1 MAPDAGPQ
9 DGGTAHGGPDADGL
23 AAANLRAALTLLAT
37 LVAGGVN
44 HLVLAPGSRSGP
56 LAAAAGLLE
65 RRRVL
70 VLHTAIDERSAAFFA
85 LGLARA
91 SGQPAA
97 VITTSGTAVANLL
110 PAAVEADYG
119 AIPLLLISADRPGRL
134 KHCGA
139 NQTVNQERFLLA
151 SVRWLGQGDP
161 AGLAAMEPVSL
172 QQLACRAL
180 AAAMGG
186 PPGPAGPVHLNLPFE
201 EPLHAGAEVLEAE
214 AGVSFPP
221 APAATPAA
229 PASVSGEPEAG
240 SLEAGSLEPIGLAG
254 LDPQQPGLV
263 VAGPWRG
270 RPQAWP
276 GFVAALRRW
285 QQRSGWPVLADG
297 LSGLRG
303 VAGLATVAGY
313 DLLEAPPAHLL
324 AGQVLRLGPLPASR
338 RLHQL
343 LERCGGRQ
351 LLISEGDPRRLDPL
365 GCCPQ
370 QWWGGLQAW
379 VEQLPPAALE
389 LSPASRR
396 HAAAWWRAE
405 RELQG
410 WLDRQLDLPGAAAV
424 GSGSSGDG
432 SGHGDL
438 DGAGVPW
445 SEPALARL
453 LARLLPAELPL
464 VIANSSPVRD
474 WESFTPA
481 DGPGRPIHS
490 FRGASGIDGTLSLAC
505 GVAEAAGRAVL
516 LSGDLALLHD
526 SNGWLWHRQLGSRLT
541 VLLIDNVGGGIFEQ
555 LPIGARGDGPL
566 DFERLFA
573 MPQAVDPLAL
583 AAAHGVPG
591 RAPAS
596 PAALERDLAWALE
609 LPMALV
615 LLRTDRR
622 RDAERRRQ
630 LRRMAPVP
638 APAP

>member
-1 MAPDAGPQ
+1 M
-9 DGGTAHGGPDADGL
+9 
-23 AAANLRAALTLLAT
+23 
-37 LVAGGVN
+37 
-44 HLVLAPGSRSGP
+44 LAPGSRSGP

-65 RRRVL
+65 RSRRL
-70 VLHTAIDERSAAFFA
+70 ALHTAIDERSAAFFA
-85 LGLARA
+85 LGLGRA

-110 PAAVEADYG
+110 PAAVEADYSTV
-119 AIPLLLISADRPGRL
+119 PLLLISADRPGRL

-161 AGLAAMEPVSL
+161 AGLAAMAPAEL
-172 QQLACRAL
+172 QQLARRAL

-186 PPGPAGPVHLNLPFE
+186 PTGPAGPVHLNLPFE
-201 EPLHAGAEVLEAE
+201 EPLHAGAEILEAE
-214 AGVSFPP
+214 AGMGFPP
-221 APAATPAA
+221 APAPAPAA
-229 PASVSGEPEAG
+229 PASGA
-240 SLEAGSLEPIGLAG
+240 LEAGSLEPIGLAG

-285 QQRSGWPVLADG
+285 QQRSGWPLLADG

-303 VAGLATVAGY
+303 VAGLATVAAY

-338 RLHQL
+338 RLQQL
-343 LERCGGRQ
+343 LQRCGGRQ
-351 LLISEGDPRRLDPL
+351 LLISEGEPRRLDPL
-365 GCCPQ
+365 GCCSQ
-370 QWWGGLQAW
+370 QWCGGLQAW
-379 VEQLPPAALE
+379 VEQLPPAVLE
-389 LSPASRR
+389 PSAPSRH
-396 HAAAWWRAE
+396 HAAAWLRAE
-405 RELQG
+405 QDLQD
-410 WLDRQLDLPGAAAV
+410 WLDQQLDRRPRAPA
-424 GSGSSGDG
+424 GDG
-432 SGHGDL
+432 GGHRN
-438 DGAGVPW
+438 DGIGEGGGAPW

-453 LARLLPAELPL
+453 LARLLPAQLPL

-526 SNGWLWHRQLGSRLT
+526 SNGWLWHRQLGGRLT
-541 VLLIDNVGGGIFEQ
+541 VLLIDNGGGGIFEQ

-596 PAALERDLAWALE
+596 LESLTRDLAWALE

>member
-1 MAPDAGPQ
+1 M
-9 DGGTAHGGPDADGL
+9 
-23 AAANLRAALTLLAT
+23 
-37 LVAGGVN
+37 N

-65 RRRVL
+65 RRRDL
-70 VLHTAIDERSAAFFA
+70 SLHTAIDERSAAFFA

-91 SGQPAA
+91 SGRPAA

-110 PAAVEADYG
+110 PAVVEADYG
-119 AIPLLLISADRPGRL
+119 AIPLLLITADRPGRL

-151 SVRWLGQGDP
+151 SVRCLGQGDP
-161 AGLAAMEPVSL
+161 AGLAAMEPDSL
-172 QQLACRAL
+172 QQLARRAL
-180 AAAMGG
+180 VAATGG
-186 PPGPAGPVHLNLPFE
+186 SPGPAGPVHLNLPFE

-214 AGVSFPP
+214 AGAPSAAPTS
-221 APAATPAA
+221 PAATSPAA
-229 PASVSGEPEAG
+229 TSPAAAVP
-240 SLEAGSLEPIGLAG
+240 EAGSLEPIGLAG
-254 LDPQQPGLV
+254 LDPRQPGLV

-285 QQRSGWPVLADG
+285 QQLCGWPVLADG

-303 VAGLATVAGY
+303 VAGLTTVAAY

-343 LERCGGRQ
+343 LQRCGGRQ

-389 LSPASRR
+389 PSPASRR
-396 HAAAWWRAE
+396 LADAWWRAE
-405 RELQG
+405 RDLQV
-410 WLDRQLDLPGAAAV
+410 WLDHELNLRRKDPAAA
-424 GSGSSGDG
+424 GSGPGG
-432 SGHGDL
+432 L
-438 DGAGVPW
+438 EGAGAPW
-445 SEPALARL
+445 SEPALARH
-453 LARLLPAELPL
+453 LARELPAELPL

-505 GVAEAAGRAVL
+505 GVAETLGQAVL

-526 SNGWLWHRQLGSRLT
+526 SNGWLWHRQLGGRLT
-541 VLLIDNVGGGIFEQ
+541 VLLIDNGGGGIFEQ

-609 LPMALV
+609 LPMALL